1 MHLGWLYF
9 VCYFVFYISQ
19 LFLTAVSHY
28 LRLVFHR
35 LTDIS
40 FCQNRT
46 ILFILN
52 YPMNRRP
59 DENCAENWY
68 CYDYL
73 PQGIDFK
80 TVFLLIC
87 QKALGCTLSFSIL
100 RKVWLYFE
108 NASVTSQSKLCFS
121 RDATTRCFDRLARKY
136 QLWLRQEA
144 RTKHFIRRV
153 LKNCQSTSALMDLNV
168 VWTFKNLKIRN
179 EKHHKEKVTLFK
191 QNWTNVNVCRRSFLC
206 KFLWATKHA

>member
-1 MHLGWLYF
+1 
-9 VCYFVFYISQ
+9 
-19 LFLTAVSHY
+19 
-28 LRLVFHR
+28 
-35 LTDIS
+35 
-40 FCQNRT
+40 
-46 ILFILN
+46 
-52 YPMNRRP
+52 MNRRS
-59 DENCAENWY
+59 DENWAENWY

-80 TVFLLIC
+80 TVFLLIY

-108 NASVTSQSKLCFS
+108 NVSVTSQSKLCFS
-121 RDATTRCFDRLARKY
+121 RDATTRCFDRWARKY
-136 QLWLRQEA
+136 QLWLRQDA

-153 LKNCQSTSALMDLNV
+153 LKNCQSTSALMALNV

-206 KFLWATKHA
+206 KFLWATTHA